1 MSEDSQLLIPPSFIA
16 LYVPEGRIKPTL
28 SRDEI
33 AQRYELC
40 EDMAQMLTETAS
52 TMLVTLGITEHD
64 VLARCRLGLLA
75 EPAVVSADEAGWV
88 VSRLAELMNW
98 PMPLN

>member
-16 LYVPEGRIKPTL
+16 LYLPEGRIKPTL

-40 EDMAQMLTETAS
+40 EDMAQMFTETAS

-64 VLARCRLGLLA
+64 VLTRCQLGLLA

>member
-1 MSEDSQLLIPPSFIA
+1 MSEDSQLFVPPSFIA
-16 LYVPEGRIKPTL
+16 LYQPEGRIKPTL
-28 SRDEI
+28 PRDEI

-52 TMLVTLGITEHD
+52 TMLVTLGITEQD
-64 VLARCRLGLLA
+64 VLARCRLGLRA

-88 VSRLAELMNW
+88 VSRLGELMNW
-98 PMPLN
+98 PVLPG

>member
-16 LYVPEGRIKPTL
+16 LYLPEGRIKPTL
-28 SRDEI
+28 SRGEI

-40 EDMAQMLTETAS
+40 EDMAQMFTETAS

-64 VLARCRLGLLA
+64 VLTRCQLGLLA